1 MKKVKFIFLLI
12 SMAVL
17 SGGCS
22 METFKTQS
30 EGEKYALAQMQ
41 KRYGKEFVFVS
52 EPYYKEEIIGLN
64 WISGDVAPKDALDE
78 VAGVYVTN
86 TGEIGDTYHAYY
98 FRQEIEAL
106 MEPFFLDKDY
116 IQDYRIR
123 IDGKQTTRKWTG
135 KESLEEYLEAGEY
148 MADLA
153 IYLEPGKT
161 DDEYADYIYDWLK
174 GLYTT
179 DYNIMVRVGE
189 GTKDDC
195 VMIFEQ
201 DLHQHDLTIE
211 YFTHDRLVDNIE
223 HGRMAAEAVKEALES
238 E

>member
-64 WISGDVAPKDALDE
+64 WISGDVAPKDAPDE
-78 VAGVYVTN
+78 LAGVYVTN

-135 KESLEEYLEAGEY
+135 KESLEEYLE
-148 MADLA
+148 
-153 IYLEPGKT
+153 PGKT

-179 DYNIMVRVGE
+179 DYNIMARVGE

-195 VMIFEQ
+195 VMIFDQ
-201 DLHQHDLTIE
+201 DIHQHNLTIE
-211 YFTHDRLVDNIE
+211 YFTHERLLDDIDTSRIMNK
-223 HGRMAAEAVKEALES
+223 AAKKALE
-238 E
+238 EEQE